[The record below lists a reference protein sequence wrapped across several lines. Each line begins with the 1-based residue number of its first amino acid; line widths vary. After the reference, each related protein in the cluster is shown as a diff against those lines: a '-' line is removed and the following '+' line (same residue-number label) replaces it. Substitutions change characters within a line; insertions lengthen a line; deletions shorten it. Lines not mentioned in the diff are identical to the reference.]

1 MPLYDEKKKE
11 GCAMTPQF
19 PHTTQQE
26 EHRWLWPLIPS
37 ILAAG
42 SFISTV
48 DSASLAAAAE
58 CQAIE
63 VSGAI
68 QSMTAWKGTRSST
81 LSLINTAEREIF
93 SGFVLPP
100 VREVAPYINKS
111 LFAWGNTVDQEIAAI
126 GLCVSQNIRK
136 SARVSQTM
144 IAPIGKAQAKALTQV
159 MKVSALPYNGKR
171 QVFKVRTAPPE
182 IGVSTHQQVPTIIGP
197 VQEIQKPILS
207 YGRSVSQ
214 FSATLPSTV
223 EFSSLSGGQPFVALN
238 QFQNALQ
245 LPGNESL
252 RMNLT
257 TTQALHEGNCASGC
271 P

>member
-1 MPLYDEKKKE
+1 
-11 GCAMTPQF
+11 MTHQF
-19 PHTTQQE
+19 PHNAQQE

-42 SFISTV
+42 SFISTI
-48 DSASLAAAAE
+48 DSASLAVAAE
-58 CQAIE
+58 CQLTAE
-63 VSGAI
+63 SGAI
-68 QSMTAWKGTRSST
+68 QGMTAWKGTTSST
-81 LSLINTAEREIF
+81 LSLINAAERKIF
-93 SGFVLPP
+93 GGFVLSPA
-100 VREVAPYINKS
+100 REVAPYMNKS

-126 GLCVSQNIRK
+126 GICVSQDIRK
-136 SARVSQTM
+136 SERFNQTM
-144 IAPIGKAQAKALTQV
+144 ITPIGKTQAKAFTQV
-159 MKVSALPYNGKR
+159 MKVSVLPYNGKR
-171 QVFKVRTAPPE
+171 QVFKMRTTPSE
-182 IGVSTHQQVPTIIGP
+182 IGISAHQQAPTIIGP

-207 YGRSVSQ
+207 DQRSVIQ
-214 FSATLPSTV
+214 VGAALPSTV